1 MNIHDVLEAS
11 GVHFRAHPE
20 WRTAKASRFS
30 FNPEPGGT
38 IGVIIHH
45 TASSKNGGSMP
56 SENIV
61 VNGRTGLAGPL
72 SQFLLGRDGTVLLT
86 SQNRCNHAGK
96 GNKKVLDNCINE
108 VMPPDFG
115 EGAYNSQLKGN
126 FSNGN
131 GLFWGIEVE
140 NNGIGERYSDHQID
154 VLVKL
159 LAGLTE
165 WQNWNPLTRI
175 IHHREWTA
183 RKIDMSFKGPLRKM
197 VADYIAHGKFDMPVQ
212 PIDGDHFS
220 ERKLLKPGAKDPAVK
235 ELQAILIKQ
244 GFELTIDGDFGPKT
258 QKAVKAFQT
267 SRGLVADGIVGSL
280 TWSAL
285 FAANR

>member
-1 MNIHDVLEAS
+1 MKIQNVLEAT
-11 GVHFRAHPE
+11 GLQFRAHPE

-45 TASSKNGGSMP
+45 TASAKNSGLMP

-72 SQFLLGRDGTVLLT
+72 SQLLLGRDGTVLLT

-96 GNKKVLDNCINE
+96 GNKKVLDNCVND
-108 VMPPDFG
+108 VMPADFG
-115 EGAYNSQLKGN
+115 EGAYNSKLKGS
-126 FSNGN
+126 FGNGN

-140 NNGIGERYSDHQID
+140 NDGIGERYSDIQID
-154 VLVKL
+154 ALVRL
-159 LAGLTE
+159 LAGLCE
-165 WQNWNPLTRI
+165 WQQWNPLTRI
-175 IHHREWTA
+175 IHHREWTS

-197 VADYIAHGKFDMPVQ
+197 VADFITEGEFDRPEQPV
-212 PIDGDHFS
+212 DGDHFS
-220 ERKLLKPGAKDPAVK
+220 ERKLLKLGMKDPEVK
-235 ELQAILIKQ
+235 ELQIILAKL

-258 QKAVKAFQT
+258 QRAVKAFQT
-267 SRGLVADGIVGSL
+267 SRSLMADGIVGSL
-280 TWSAL
+280 TWAAL